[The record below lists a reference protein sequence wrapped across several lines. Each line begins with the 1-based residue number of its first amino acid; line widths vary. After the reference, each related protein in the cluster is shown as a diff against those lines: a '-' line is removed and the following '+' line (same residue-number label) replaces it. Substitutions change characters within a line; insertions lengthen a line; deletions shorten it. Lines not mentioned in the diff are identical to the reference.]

1 MLTEWFSQHGV
12 YAKLI
17 REKGWGQQQRIL
29 FTDVVPW
36 IPWINGE
43 MMIEHINSCTVYI
56 YIYCVYKYK
65 YIYIYINKYKIY
77 IHKWFIQ
84 VSKQH
89 SVELGEVFSGWQ
101 LRIPASPSS
110 FTKDQHGIKTPSAVT
125 CLSSPLD
132 MIQINP

>member
-1 MLTEWFSQHGV
+1 MYSI
-12 YAKLI
+12 Y
-17 REKGWGQQQRIL
+17 
-29 FTDVVPW
+29 
-36 IPWINGE
+36 
-43 MMIEHINSCTVYI
+43 TV
-56 YIYCVYKYK
+56 YK
-65 YIYIYINKYKIY
+65 YIYIHN
-77 IHKWFIQ
+77 KWFIQ

-125 CLSSPLD
+125 CLSSLD